1 MDSED
6 SSPDDLCR
14 CGHGRRQHPALA
26 QGRCTGEVLTP
37 AGDDRNNCPCK
48 AFWPARLVDLRS
60 APADAKPAGQSG
72 CATPF
77 TCYVGGACGRPEDC
91 AYGCREA
98 ADELSDEH
106 REPECGC
113 GNEECEICTPIRHLI
128 GEPEAPDDGLVS
140 IPHPYGGAPTVVSV
154 ATASSFRRPPYAVA
168 YALASGELYEVA
180 LPGDAVATVEGG
192 VLKISHPQGVAH
204 IIQVKPM
211 GEQ

>member
-1 MDSED
+1 MGSE
-6 SSPDDLCR
+6 SSSQDDLCR

-26 QGRCTGEVLTP
+26 QVLCTGEVLTP

-48 AFWPARLVDLRS
+48 TFWPARLVDLRS
-60 APADAKPAGQSG
+60 APADTETAGQSG

-77 TCYVGGACGRPEDC
+77 TCYVGGACRRPEDC

-106 REPECGC
+106 REPHVCKPGATLYYCPTAGDVESDCHGGFDVC
-113 GNEECEICTPIRHLI
+113 CSTPEKHIQV
-128 GEPEAPDDGLVS
+128 D
-140 IPHPYGGAPTVVSV
+140 PTPS
-154 ATASSFRRPPYAVA
+154 RRPPYAVA

-180 LPGDAVATVEGG
+180 LPGDAVATVEDG

-204 IIQVKPM
+204 IIQIRPM
-211 GEQ
+211 ETT